1 MMATSTQEDGDLV
14 ERLRQSERAHRATGE
29 LVRVPETTVLQAADE
44 IERLRSR
51 VERLEGALRMFL
63 EDPRFDVAVG
73 GNPNAV
79 EAMLSEAREALST
92 ARGAE

>member
-1 MMATSTQEDGDLV
+1 MSTDIV
-14 ERLRQSERAHRATGE
+14 ERLREMLSPNRTPIAVAE
-29 LVRVPETTVLQAADE
+29 AADE

-51 VERLEGALRMFL
+51 VERLEGALRLFL

-92 ARGAE
+92 ARGGE